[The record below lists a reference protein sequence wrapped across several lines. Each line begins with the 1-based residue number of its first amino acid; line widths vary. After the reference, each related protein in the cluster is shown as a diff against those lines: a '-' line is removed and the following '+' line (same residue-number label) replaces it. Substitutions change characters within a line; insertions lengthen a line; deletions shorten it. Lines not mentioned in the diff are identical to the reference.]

1 MTREI
6 PLGVNGSSGMVALVD
21 DSDYEML
28 MSFGKTWSYHK
39 HKGYAFSHINGKK
52 LSMHR
57 ALVNPSSGLEVDHIN
72 GNQLDNRRC
81 NLRACNHSENA
92 KNVGGNRKKA
102 IAYKGVFETSRS
114 RRNPYF
120 SQIKNDGQLHY
131 LGRFPTPEA
140 AAAAYNE
147 AAKRLHGEF
156 ARLNVIPQTT

>member
-1 MTREI
+1 MTKEI

-28 MSFGKTWSYHK
+28 TSFGKTWSYHK
-39 HKGYAFSHINGKK
+39 HKGYAFAHINGKK

-92 KNVGGNRKKA
+92 KNVGMPKTNKTG
-102 IAYKGVFETSRS
+102 YKGVRYVPRLKNKYVSII
-114 RRNPYF
+114 RNEREY
-120 SQIKNDGQLHY
+120 IHIGCY
-131 LGRFPTPEA
+131 PTPEA